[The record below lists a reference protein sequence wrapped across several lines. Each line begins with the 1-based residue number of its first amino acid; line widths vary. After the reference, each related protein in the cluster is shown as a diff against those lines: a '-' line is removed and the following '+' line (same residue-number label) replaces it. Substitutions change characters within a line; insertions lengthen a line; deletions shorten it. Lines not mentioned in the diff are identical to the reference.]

1 MSVAEKR
8 TQVYF
13 PLELHRKI
21 EKKAKKESKSSSAII
36 REAVAQYLEKEKEK
50 EIDWENDP
58 IFKLAGIMKSGVGD
72 LSVNHDYYL
81 YGMKKKAC
89 PRLRSGGGVWIA
101 RTIPRSSRR
110 RAMTKSAGQ

>member
-13 PLELHRKI
+13 PVDLYKKI
-21 EKKAKKESKSSSAII
+21 EERAKKESRSSAAII

-58 IFKLAGIMKSGVGD
+58 FVKAVGFIKSGVGD
-72 LSVNHDYYL
+72 LSVNHDFYL
-81 YGMKKKAC
+81 YGMKKKA
-89 PRLRSGGGVWIA
+89 SV
-101 RTIPRSSRR
+101 
-110 RAMTKSAGQ
+110 KKK

>member
-13 PLELHRKI
+13 PADLYNKV
-21 EKKAKKESKSSSAII
+21 EKKAKKESMSSAAII
-36 REAVAQYLEKEKEK
+36 REAVAQYLEKEEDK

-58 IFKLAGIMKSGVGD
+58 IFKLAGIMKSGIGD

-81 YGMKKKAC
+81 YGMKKRKHA
-89 PRLRSGGGVWIA
+89 
-101 RTIPRSSRR
+101 
-110 RAMTKSAGQ
+110 KNK

>member
-13 PLELHRKI
+13 PADLYKEV
-21 EKKAKKESKSSSAII
+21 KKRARKESRSSAAII
-36 REAVAQYLEKEKEK
+36 RDAVSQYLEKEEEK

-58 IFKLAGIMKSGVGD
+58 IFRLAGIMDSGLGD

-81 YGMKKKAC
+81 YGMKKKKHA
-89 PRLRSGGGVWIA
+89 
-101 RTIPRSSRR
+101 
-110 RAMTKSAGQ
+110 KDK

>member
-13 PLELHRKI
+13 PTELYKKV
-21 EKKAKKESKSSSAII
+21 EKRAKKESRSSAAII
-36 REAVAQYLEKEKEK
+36 REAVAQYLEKGEEK

-58 IFKLAGIMKSGVGD
+58 LVKAVGFFKSGVGD

-81 YGMKKKAC
+81 YGMKKKVS
-89 PRLRSGGGVWIA
+89 P
-101 RTIPRSSRR
+101 
-110 RAMTKSAGQ
+110 KKE

>member
-13 PLELHRKI
+13 PIELYKKV
-21 EKKAKKESKSSSAII
+21 EKRAKKESKSMASVV
-36 REAVAQYLEKEKEK
+36 RESVERYIKEEEE

-58 IFKLAGIMKSGVGD
+58 IFKLAGIMNSGLGD

-81 YGMKKKAC
+81 YGMKKRKYA
-89 PRLRSGGGVWIA
+89 
-101 RTIPRSSRR
+101 
-110 RAMTKSAGQ
+110 KNK